1 MDEIIKT
8 ITEKTG
14 ISEEQAR
21 QAAQATVDYIKTKIP
36 PMFATQLDRL
46 MEGGGS
52 KPASGGG
59 ILGGLFGN

>member
-14 ISEEQAR
+14 ISEDQAR
-21 QAAQATVDYIKTKIP
+21 QAAQATVDFIKTKIP
-36 PMFATQLDRL
+36 PMFATQLDHL
-46 MEGGGS
+46 LQGDS
-52 KPASGGG
+52 AKPAGGGG

>member
-21 QAAQATVDYIKTKIP
+21 QAAQATVEFIKSKIP
-36 PMFATQLDRL
+36 PMFASQLDKL
-46 MEGGGS
+46 LEG
-52 KPASGGG
+52 
-59 ILGGLFGN
+59 